1 MKYRLNIGWLYKL
14 IDFFLPPLKF
24 RLDKKPSNDE
34 LDRKATEILDTLER
48 VRRQKRAKYKN

>member
-34 LDRKATEILDTLER
+34 LDKRATEILEAIER
-48 VRRQKRAKYKN
+48 RRKRGK